1 MNECKTC
8 EDRKKV
14 IDAIWKF
21 KCSACKSSFEKQ
33 EQNEPFQLQQENERL
48 KTTIIELKKMIN
60 YILVANKNSNKILEN
75 MTEPIEITINSKNKK
90 QT

>member
-21 KCSACKSSFEKQ
+21 KCSACKSSFEIQ
-33 EQNEPFQLQQENERL
+33 EQNEGKLDAE
-48 KTTIIELKKMIN
+48 T
-60 YILVANKNSNKILEN
+60 KNLL
-75 MTEPIEITINSKNKK
+75 ITNV
-90 QT
+90 